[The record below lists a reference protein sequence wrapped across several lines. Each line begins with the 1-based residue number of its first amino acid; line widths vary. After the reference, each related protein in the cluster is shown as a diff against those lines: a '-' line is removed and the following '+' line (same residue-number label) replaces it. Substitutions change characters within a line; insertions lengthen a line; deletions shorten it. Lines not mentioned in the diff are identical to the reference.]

1 MANQHDAQDE
11 LSPNDWWEFT
21 MAEICAAQEV
31 AADVQ
36 RCRAMMQSG
45 HGQPCSA
52 KRNQAGGAGCTGA
65 IHVLA
70 FAREFRQRG
79 ERHALMVAFGGLIA
93 RRHRECVDALRGLVS
108 AAEEGEVAAAR
119 RGFGRLRERI
129 RAAVLEDLGAELE
142 AIMAAEGLRHE
153 VCDVQ
158 RCRRCGC
165 TAARACPGGCQ
176 WVAEDLCSQCEVTS

>member
-1 MANQHDAQDE
+1 MAHERDAQDE
-11 LSPNDWWEFT
+11 LPPNDWWEFT

-45 HGQPCSA
+45 DGQPCPS
-52 KRNQAGGAGCTGA
+52 KRDQAGGAGCTGA

-70 FAREFRQRG
+70 FAREFRRG
-79 ERHALMVAFGGLIA
+79 PMSERHTLMVAFGALVA
-93 RRHRECVDALRGLVS
+93 RRHRECVDALRGLDR
-108 AAEEGEVAAAR
+108 EVAAAGR
-119 RGFGRLRERI
+119 TFGRLRERI

-153 VCDVQ
+153 VCEVQ

-165 TAARACPGGCQ
+165 TNARACAGGCE
-176 WVAEDLCSQCEVTS
+176 WVTDDLCSQCEVTS